1 MPFSLFGAKVHG
13 LLRSLISTDSEASAG
28 SGAAQV
34 SLSLGEH
41 LCQTAVHCHSG
52 TKEEKKLSQQE
63 KTNQLLSRS
72 L

>member
-1 MPFSLFGAKVHG
+1 MRNAFSLFGAKVHM
-13 LLRSLISTDSEASAG
+13 LLRSLIAIDSEASAG

-52 TKEEKKLSQQE
+52 TKEKKKLSQQE
-63 KTNQLLSRS
+63 RTNQS
-72 L
+72 LN